1 MPSRINIP
9 DLAFALFL
17 VAVGAIAYW
26 LASDLAIGT
35 TTHMGPGYVPR
46 GLAII
51 IMIYGAGMGARA
63 LFATGVPFP
72 TVVIRPLI
80 FVGAAV
86 AIFALL
92 LPIAGLAITSVA
104 VVLCAGIA
112 SHDVKFRE
120 NIILALGLSAFAVAL
135 FILALGL
142 PLSIWPPR

>member
-1 MPSRINIP
+1 MNSRINIP

-17 VAVGAIAYW
+17 VAVGAFAFY
-26 LASDLAIGT
+26 LATDLSVGS

-51 IMIYGAGMGARA
+51 IALFGLGMAARA
-63 LFATGVPFP
+63 LFAGGVSFP
-72 TVVIRPLI
+72 EIAIRPLI
-80 FVGAAV
+80 FVGGAV
-86 AIFALL
+86 AIFAVL
-92 LPIAGLAITSVA
+92 LPIAGLAVTSMA
-104 VVLCAGIA
+104 VILCAGVA

-120 NIILALGLSAFAVAL
+120 NIVLALGLSAFAVAL

>member
-1 MPSRINIP
+1 MTRINAP
-9 DLAFALFL
+9 DLAFWLFL
-17 VAVGAIAYW
+17 IAVGAFSYW
-26 LASDLAIGT
+26 LASDLAVGS

-51 IMIYGAGMGARA
+51 IMLFGAVMSVRA
-63 LFATGVPFP
+63 LFAGGAPFP

-80 FVGAAV
+80 FVGASV

-92 LPIAGLAITSVA
+92 LPIAGLALTSVA
-104 VVLCAGIA
+104 VVLCAGAA

-120 NIILALGLSAFAVAL
+120 NILLALGLSAFAVAL